1 MNTVDPL
8 DTALGES
15 APKPAGKS
23 LRRMLLDQPDRQFFM
38 ALSVIGALIF
48 IGLLTLVL
56 PPDSRIAAIVLDRR
70 SPHFSYPFTIQN
82 IEHIL
87 FFLGLGEL
95 YVRWRTAKH
104 ELSFLDKHLLPEDT
118 ETVLESADLGPIRKR
133 VAKLFDKEKG
143 ILPSLIDLSIL
154 QFQSGR
160 SIDQTV
166 AVTNSNLDLIQ
177 HRVDLSYSLVRYIA
191 WVIPTMGFIGTVI
204 GIGAALAS
212 VPSSGEI
219 KMDVLAHQLAI
230 GFDCTM
236 VALVESAI
244 LVFVLHI
251 VQEKEETALN
261 LAGTYTLRNLINRLY
276 AQ

>member
-1 MNTVDPL
+1 MKTVDPFGRSEA
-8 DTALGES
+8 TAGVQLG
-15 APKPAGKS
+15 A
-23 LRRMLLDQPDRQFFM
+23 MLIDEPDRRLLM
-38 ALSVIGALIF
+38 AVSAVAALVF
-48 IGLLTLVL
+48 IAFLTLVL
-56 PPDSRIAAIVLDRR
+56 PPDSRAAAIILDRR

-95 YVRWRTAKH
+95 YVRWRIACH
-104 ELSFLDKHLLPEDT
+104 ELSFLDKRLLPEDS
-118 ETVLESADLGPIRKR
+118 ETVLEASDLGPIRKR
-133 VAKLFDKEKG
+133 VAQMHDKEHG
-143 ILPSLIDLSIL
+143 ILPSLIDLSIT

-166 AVTNSNLDLIQ
+166 SVTNSNLELIQ

-191 WVIPTMGFIGTVI
+191 WVIPTMGFIGTVV

-212 VPSSGEI
+212 VPAGGDI
-219 KMDVLAHQLAI
+219 KMDALAHQLAV

-251 VQEKEETALN
+251 VQEKEELGVN

-276 AQ
+276 SS